1 MNRLKRF
8 LLRMVSPPG
17 WLTALISIP
26 SFALVIYVLT
36 SGIEDAPLAYVSY
49 AASAYA
55 LLLVALRAPDAAEAL
70 RRYVHGH
77 PLVQRVRNLQ
87 QVQHILTDPMYRA
100 ELALYAGLA
109 VNLAYAALKLVSG
122 IAYHSVWFGA
132 MAGYY
137 LLLSAL
143 RFALLHHTRRSPVGR
158 DPLSEWRRYR
168 LCGVLLLM
176 MNQALLAVVA
186 LVVYRNS
193 GAEYPGYL
201 IYIMA
206 MYAFYAVINA
216 VRNVVRFRAC
226 GSPVLSAAKAVSL
239 IAAMVSLLSLE
250 TAMLTQ
256 FGSAGDPH
264 FRRWMTGC
272 TGFAVCAIVLAM
284 AVYMIAHSTRQIKRL
299 NQGEQSI

>member
-1 MNRLKRF
+1 
-8 LLRMVSPPG
+8 
-17 WLTALISIP
+17 
-26 SFALVIYVLT
+26 
-36 SGIEDAPLAYVSY
+36 
-49 AASAYA
+49 
-55 LLLVALRAPDAAEAL
+55 
-70 RRYVHGH
+70 
-77 PLVQRVRNLQ
+77 
-87 QVQHILTDPMYRA
+87 
-100 ELALYAGLA
+100 
-109 VNLAYAALKLVSG
+109 
-122 IAYHSVWFGA
+122 
-132 MAGYY
+132 
-137 LLLSAL
+137 
-143 RFALLHHTRRSPVGR
+143 
-158 DPLSEWRRYR
+158 
-168 LCGVLLLM
+168 M

-256 FGSAGDPH
+256 FGSAGDPR

-272 TGFAVCAIVLAM
+272 TDFAVCAIVLAM
-284 AVYMIAHSTRQIKRL
+284 AMCMIAHSTQQIKHL